1 MKFNNLLLFGISALL
16 SWLFISVIIPTLR
29 QRLLDTPNSRS
40 SHQVPTP
47 RGGGLA
53 FVVIG
58 SIVHVLSST
67 EITRWIPILCIPLAF
82 VGLIDDRKD
91 IPAIWRYMVQIITAV
106 FLVAVGNLDMPLL
119 LIIFMT
125 FALTAIINFTNFMD
139 GLDGLLAG
147 CGVLLMGACS
157 AWALSGAIFGFLL
170 WNWSPAKVF
179 MGDVG
184 STFIGAVFG
193 GLIMQQQTLDSLLT
207 TALIG
212 LPLFGDAFVCVL
224 RRLCNGERVF
234 QAHRKHLFQRLNQA
248 GWSHRTVASLYIS
261 CVAVLLLARNTG
273 NMSIFTFVLIGE
285 VGLAVFLDQKVAAK
299 FRAQN

>member
-1 MKFNNLLLFGISALL
+1 MALNNNLLLFGISALL
-16 SWLFISVIIPTLR
+16 SWLFIAAIMPTLR
-29 QRLLDTPNSRS
+29 KRLLDTPNSRS

-58 SIVHVLSST
+58 SIVHVLSTT
-67 EITRWIPILCIPLAF
+67 EVTRWIPILCLPLAF

-106 FLVAVGNLDMPLL
+106 FLVAIGNFDTGLFLVAL
-119 LIIFMT
+119 MT
-125 FALTAIINFTNFMD
+125 FALTAIINFTNFLD
-139 GLDGLLAG
+139 GLDGLVAG
-147 CGVLLMGACS
+147 CGVLLMAAFS
-157 AWALSGAIFGFLL
+157 AWGLSGAIFGFLL

-193 GLIMQQQTLDSLLT
+193 GLLMQQQSFESLLT
-207 TALIG
+207 TTLIG

-224 RRLCNGERVF
+224 RRLHNGERVF
-234 QAHRKHLFQRLNQA
+234 QAHRKHLFQRLNRA
-248 GWSHRTVASLYIS
+248 GWSHRSVAGLYVV
-261 CVAVLLLARNTG
+261 CVGVLLLARNTG
-273 NMSIFTFVLIGE
+273 NMCIFAIVLTAE
-285 VGLAVFLDQKVAAK
+285 VSLAVFLDQKVAAK
-299 FRAQN
+299 F